1 MKGIKLGGF
10 FISEGMQKTILVI
23 FTVYSVAVIALGM
36 LVHLKTRK
44 TSRFTDFLTGG
55 GKLNVME
62 VAMISAMGS
71 MAGGTMI
78 AGPGLTRSVGFIYT
92 LIAISYAFNTFFSLG
107 AFGKKI
113 AIVKERIH
121 GQTSVH
127 MLHHRYQ
134 SKNVTIVITLLTI
147 IFLMITTGAQFLN
160 AARIFSLILG
170 DKAYNIG
177 MILCILVIILYSAAG
192 GVKSLAKVCV
202 LQGAFMIFSVIFLIG
217 VTLHKVSTDFGS
229 VAQAMQYLKNI
240 NDTLVRANSYTL
252 PQAISIAIISGWA
265 NALNPSFLQVPMM
278 YDNTKVMKRAAVIS
292 CTMAFFTYL
301 FMTATGPLS
310 YIINPG
316 LSHADYSTVYLTA
329 SLMPGWMAGIVVS
342 AIFAAIQSSV
352 SAFVLIIA
360 GSITK
365 DLYVDCFGGKAEEKK
380 LKQINMILFAVFCCL
395 CALIALNQNQLGQ
408 LLVILSAGGIALSFG
423 VPYFFGVYWGKAT
436 AAGAL
441 ASSVG
446 GVISYVSIYYCSF
459 MQCYQDY
466 LWNVNP
472 LIPALIISIVLMT
485 SVSLKTQDQKV
496 PLGVYRVWF
505 CEDYSEKYTKI

>member
-1 MKGIKLGGF
+1 MQRSYLLSIDFKVTSLTEWAAQLKMNPLYAILSGF
-10 FISEGMQKTILVI
+10 DVGNTPGVGTFYDFFNRLWDSDEDHMSPHI
-23 FTVYSVAVIALGM
+23 
-36 LVHLKTRK
+36 HPLKTKVKKPK
-44 TSRFTDFLTGG
+44 TKADPVEKVTVVDLLPALEKTDF
-55 GKLNVME
+55 KLDDNE
-62 VAMISAMGS
+62 
-71 MAGGTMI
+71 
-78 AGPGLTRSVGFIYT
+78 
-92 LIAISYAFNTFFSLG
+92 
-107 AFGKKI
+107 
-113 AIVKERIH
+113 
-121 GQTSVH
+121 
-127 MLHHRYQ
+127 
-134 SKNVTIVITLLTI
+134 
-147 IFLMITTGAQFLN
+147 
-160 AARIFSLILG
+160 
-170 DKAYNIG
+170 
-177 MILCILVIILYSAAG
+177 
-192 GVKSLAKVCV
+192 
-202 LQGAFMIFSVIFLIG
+202 
-217 VTLHKVSTDFGS
+217 
-229 VAQAMQYLKNI
+229 
-240 NDTLVRANSYTL
+240 TLVSANSYTL
-252 PQAISIAIISGWA
+252 TQAISIAIVSGWA

-365 DLYVDCFGGKAEEKK
+365 DLYVDCFGSKAEEKK

-423 VPYFFGVYWGKAT
+423 VPYFFGVCWGKAT

-446 GVISYVSIYYCSF
+446 GVISYIFLYYCSS
-459 MQCYQDY
+459 MQWYQEY
-466 LWNVNP
+466 LWSINP
-472 LIPALIISIVLMT
+472 LIPALIITILLMVG
-485 SVSLKTQDQKV
+485 VSLKTACTWKEQVQAV
-496 PLGVYRVWF
+496 SYY
-505 CEDYSEKYTKI
+505 EIS

>member
-10 FISEGMQKTILVI
+10 FISAGMQNTILII

-36 LVHLKTRK
+36 LVHLKNRK
-44 TSRFTDFLTGG
+44 TSRFSDFLTGG

-134 SKNVTIVITLLTI
+134 SRNVTIVITLLTI

-160 AARIFSLILG
+160 AARIFSLIL
-170 DKAYNIG
+170 
-177 MILCILVIILYSAAG
+177 
-192 GVKSLAKVCV
+192 
-202 LQGAFMIFSVIFLIG
+202 SVIFLIG

-229 VAQAMQYLKNI
+229 VAQAMQYLKNV

-252 PQAISIAIISGWA
+252 PQAISIAIVSGWA

-292 CTMAFFTYL
+292 CGMAFFTYL

-352 SAFVLIIA
+352 SSFVLVIA

-446 GVISYVSIYYCSF
+446 GVISYVFLYYCSS
-459 MQCYQDY
+459 MQWYQEY
-466 LWNVNP
+466 LWSINP
-472 LIPALIISIVLMT
+472 LIPALIITILLMVG
-485 SVSLKTQDQKV
+485 VSLKTQDQKV

-505 CEDYSEKYTKI
+505 CEDYSEKYTRI

>member
-10 FISEGMQKTILVI
+10 FISAGMQKTILVI
-23 FTVYSVAVIALGM
+23 FTVYSVAVLTLGM
-36 LVHLKTRK
+36 LVHLKSRK
-44 TSRFTDFLTGG
+44 TSRFSDFLTSG

-78 AGPGLTRSVGFIYT
+78 AEPGLTRSI
-92 LIAISYAFNTFFSLG
+92 
-107 AFGKKI
+107 
-113 AIVKERIH
+113 
-121 GQTSVH
+121 
-127 MLHHRYQ
+127 
-134 SKNVTIVITLLTI
+134 
-147 IFLMITTGAQFLN
+147 
-160 AARIFSLILG
+160 
-170 DKAYNIG
+170 
-177 MILCILVIILYSAAG
+177 
-192 GVKSLAKVCV
+192 
-202 LQGAFMIFSVIFLIG
+202 
-217 VTLHKVSTDFGS
+217 
-229 VAQAMQYLKNI
+229 AQAMQYLKNI
-240 NDTLVRANSYTL
+240 NDTLVSANSYTL
-252 PQAISIAIISGWA
+252 PQAISIAIVSGWA

-395 CALIALNQNQLGQ
+395 CALIALNQNQLCSP
-408 LLVILSAGGIALSFG
+408 LLLLLHAVVSG
-423 VPYFFGVYWGKAT
+423 VFMEHQSIDSGVDHNDFINGWG
-436 AAGAL
+436 
-441 ASSVG
+441 
-446 GVISYVSIYYCSF
+446 
-459 MQCYQDY
+459 
-466 LWNVNP
+466 
-472 LIPALIISIVLMT
+472 
-485 SVSLKTQDQKV
+485 
-496 PLGVYRVWF
+496 
-505 CEDYSEKYTKI
+505 